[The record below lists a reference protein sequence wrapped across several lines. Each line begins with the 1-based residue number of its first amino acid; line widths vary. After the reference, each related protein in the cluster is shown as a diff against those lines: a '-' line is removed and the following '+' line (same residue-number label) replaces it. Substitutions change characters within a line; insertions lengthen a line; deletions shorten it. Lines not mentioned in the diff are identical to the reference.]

1 MTERAPFLGVGI
13 YSVSDAAKL
22 TGVPSAA
29 IRRWL
34 WGYRYRYCGEARVS
48 QPLWSPELPEVDNSR
63 ALGFRDLIEILFV
76 KAFKEKGVS
85 LRTIRRAIEQ
95 AEALLGEDYPLSSL
109 KFKTDGKSILADVVE
124 PEERRLVFDLVTGQY
139 LLENVFDRLR
149 EGLDYSQLQGL
160 QRWWPI
166 GREREVVV
174 DPKRSFG
181 QPIVASEG
189 VPTEVLASAYHA
201 EQSVDAVASWYDVTP
216 EAVNDAL
223 EFERTL
229 QAA

>member
-1 MTERAPFLGVGI
+1 MAERAPFLGVGI
-13 YSVSDAAKL
+13 YSVPDAAKL
-22 TGVPSAA
+22 TGVPSAT

-34 WGYRYRYCGEARVS
+34 WGYRYNDRGEARES
-48 QPLWSPELPEVDNSR
+48 RPLWSPELPEVDSSR

-76 KAFKEKGVS
+76 QAFKEHGVS

-95 AEALLGEDYPLSSL
+95 SEALLGEDYPLSSL
-109 KFKTDGKSILADVVE
+109 KFKTDGRSILADVVE
-124 PEERRLVFDLVTGQY
+124 PEEKRLVFDLVTGQY

-149 EGLDYSQLQGL
+149 EGLDYSQLDGL
-160 QRWWPI
+160 LRWWPI

-181 QPIVASEG
+181 QPIVANEG
-189 VPTEVLASAYHA
+189 VPTEVLAGAYQA
-201 EQSVDAVASWYDVTP
+201 EQSVDAVANWYDVTP

-223 EFERTL
+223 EFERAL

>member
-1 MTERAPFLGVGI
+1 MAESAPFLGVGI
-13 YSVSDAAKL
+13 YSVPDAAKL

-34 WGYRYRYCGEARVS
+34 WGYRYNYRGEARES
-48 QPLWSPELPEVDNSR
+48 RPLWDPELPDVDSSH

-76 KAFKEKGVS
+76 QAFKEQGVS

-95 AEALLGEDYPLSSL
+95 AETLLGEDYPLSSL
-109 KFKTDGKSILADVVE
+109 KFKTDGRSILADVVE
-124 PEERRLVFDLVTGQY
+124 PEEKRLVFDLVTGQY

-149 EGLDYSQLQGL
+149 EGLDYSQLEGL
-160 QRWWPI
+160 LRWWPI

-181 QPIVASEG
+181 QPIVANEG
-189 VPTEVLASAYHA
+189 VPTEVLASAYQA
-201 EQSVDAVASWYDVTP
+201 EQSVDAVATWYDVTP
-216 EAVNDAL
+216 LAVNDAL
-223 EFERTL
+223 EFERAL